1 MLSVGRA
8 HPRPSLQNESPFHLT
23 GGLPHVSSFGFEVL
37 LRKFFFS
44 DRCAEVVKYFD
55 ASQCETIDGGHI
67 NLSRAELRQEDP
79 LNLNILLSGGKE
91 TNQDSLS
98 NGE

>member
-1 MLSVGRA
+1 MISTLKVGSQVRTHNTVVEEVSERKSTA
-8 HPRPSLQNESPFHLT
+8 EQQHTKHPKQT
-23 GGLPHVSSFGFEVL
+23 
-37 LRKFFFS
+37 
-44 DRCAEVVKYFD
+44 
-55 ASQCETIDGGHI
+55 
-67 NLSRAELRQEDP
+67 RAELRQEDP